1 MSKLSKNLKTLR
13 KQIGLSQERLAEKL
27 GIKRKRYATYEEYRA
42 EPNCSVLIKLSDIF
56 GVSIDDLIKKEL

>member
-1 MSKLSKNLKTLR
+1 MSKLSKNLKKLR
-13 KQIGLSQERLAEKL
+13 KEMGLSQERLSKKL
-27 GIKRKRYATYEEYRA
+27 GLKRPTYATYEEYRA